1 MDVQKQQQHEYRYK
15 RAEILLSLQLSFC
28 TLHDSLAE
36 KCRHS
41 TDSLSAEA
49 QGLEEKEVFYTLDA
63 LMQARTVSRE
73 RGIAKGQLL
82 KLDELYKCV
91 CEILSRKSYVASSL
105 WPASYINFP

>member
-1 MDVQKQQQHEYRYK
+1 MDKQKRQQHKYK
-15 RAEILLSLQLSFC
+15 RVEILLPLQISFG

-41 TDSLSAEA
+41 TDSLSAEV
-49 QGLEEKEVFYTLDA
+49 QGLGQEEVFYTLDV

-73 RGIAKGQLL
+73 RSIAKGQLL

-91 CEILSRKSYVASSL
+91 CEILSRKS
-105 WPASYINFP
+105 